1 MHVTNVYER
10 LIFFFVKQN
19 WKQSWPSSL
28 TSWHFAQRSVI
39 QLKKKDVKK
48 DVIREIKLYNQ
59 RTKEL
64 SQAKT
69 R

>member
-1 MHVTNVYER
+1 MHVTKVYER

-28 TSWHFAQRSVI
+28 TPGHFAQRSVI
-39 QLKKKDVKK
+39 QLKK